1 MPRFQAMIG
10 ELNHR
15 FDHEHINETV
25 KSIEL
30 FEPGRPLSGIFERSP
45 LHRLFASYLE
55 EVPFIFKDTLRS
67 VMYYALS
74 TTPPTPVCFSWAP
87 GYDFELTIWQA
98 PDTPE
103 TRGGITVLTKSRY
116 PNDRH
121 PLHGRS

>member
-1 MPRFQAMIG
+1 MPRFQAMIS
-10 ELNHR
+10 ELNR
-15 FDHEHINETV
+15 KFDHEHIGETV

-30 FEPGRPLSGIFERSP
+30 FEPGRPLSGIFERSA
-45 LHRLFASYLE
+45 LHRIFTSYLE
-55 EVPFIFKDTLRS
+55 EVPIIFKDTLRS

-74 TTPPTPVCFSWAP
+74 TTPPTPVCLSWAP

-103 TRGGITVLTKSRY
+103 TRGGITVLIKSRY

-121 PLHGRS
+121 PLHGGG